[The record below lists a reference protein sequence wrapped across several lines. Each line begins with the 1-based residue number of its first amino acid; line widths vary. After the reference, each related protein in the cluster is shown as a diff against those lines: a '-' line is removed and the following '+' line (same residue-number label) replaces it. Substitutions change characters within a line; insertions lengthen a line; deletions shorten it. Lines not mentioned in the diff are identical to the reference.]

1 MEERKTNIQFAKT
14 GRGSTTTRIT
24 LPVPWVK
31 QLGLT
36 QDDREVTI
44 ILEQDRIIIKKG

>member
-1 MEERKTNIQFAKT
+1 MEERKANIQFAKT
-14 GRGSTTTRIT
+14 GSGSTTTRII

-36 QDDREVTI
+36 QDDREVSI
-44 ILEQDRIIIKKG
+44 ILLKDRIIIKKG